1 LNENWRS
8 EHGTAK
14 PYSRHKAT
22 CRYADDPD
30 HLNCRCSKWLYLWNA
45 YTGEKQ
51 RYSLKVWDKAQAE
64 KMAREALK
72 GLDPKIAE
80 ERNKEQEQKQAEEKK
95 QAERKTITQAFD
107 KWFERCAKERVRR
120 STMDCYHWAQRYT
133 LEWANSIGITYADEI
148 TPELME
154 EWHNSS
160 HWTSFAPTT
169 QRQRWSVMRSIFSY
183 FAKARIIPAN
193 PIAAIEALRLDDDE
207 RVTQG
212 AYTDEQVQRIFA
224 SIAASVPFNLPIA
237 RRRHYVERLRTFMTL
252 LLEVGLDVVDAT
264 LHEPSRVRREVI
276 EGKTVYTYDYRRNKT
291 GKPATAII
299 SEELAQ
305 HLMVVPL
312 EPNYIDGM
320 PFRSK
325 GANLRSNASTWS
337 SRVMA
342 VIQASG
348 VSRVALGLDKDG
360 MPRSKPAN
368 VKQLRHTAAVR
379 NIEKGYSF
387 ELVARVLGHTDV
399 KMLERHYATYSDRLR
414 QEHLRRLVSV
424 PGSAVSA
431 GTDAR

>member
-224 SIAASVPFNLPIA
+224 SIAAIVPFKSADRQKAALCRASAHIHDSSFGGRP
-237 RRRHYVERLRTFMTL
+237 RC
-252 LLEVGLDVVDAT
+252 GGCDA
-264 LHEPSRVRREVI
+264 P
-276 EGKTVYTYDYRRNKT
+276 
-291 GKPATAII
+291 
-299 SEELAQ
+299 
-305 HLMVVPL
+305 
-312 EPNYIDGM
+312 
-320 PFRSK
+320 
-325 GANLRSNASTWS
+325 
-337 SRVMA
+337 
-342 VIQASG
+342 
-348 VSRVALGLDKDG
+348 
-360 MPRSKPAN
+360 
-368 VKQLRHTAAVR
+368 
-379 NIEKGYSF
+379 
-387 ELVARVLGHTDV
+387 
-399 KMLERHYATYSDRLR
+399 
-414 QEHLRRLVSV
+414 
-424 PGSAVSA
+424 
-431 GTDAR
+431 